1 MPSIILLW
9 MRYKILQKISAVI
22 GKTNKTVYQDLK
34 NIGISMAGFSSRKN
48 GAHRLKVEKLK
59 IFAD

>member
-1 MPSIILLW
+1 
-9 MRYKILQKISAVI
+9 MRYKILQKISAVT